1 MMQQALSF
9 AEPLRKLRVTPEQL
23 RASTKPAT
31 LAVLRLLQRGPATT
45 HDLMSIEYLDEKGAL
60 VRGCGRFGARLY
72 ELRSV
77 GWVIDVSRADDHG
90 SMYVLVGR
98 KETEDAA

>member
-1 MMQQALSF
+1 MQQALSF

-45 HDLMSIEYLDEKGAL
+45 HDLMTLEYVDQHENF
-60 VRGCGRFGARLY
+60 VSGCLRFGARIL

-77 GWVIDVSRADDHG
+77 GYWITCEKLSDRSAL
-90 SMYVLVGR
+90 YTLVGKR
-98 KETEDAA
+98 ETEDAA